1 MASRVGHYLLFD
13 TLGTGT
19 FAKVKRAVDEKTG
32 EEVAMK
38 IMEKESIASM
48 HMTANVRREIAIMKA
63 LTHDNIVRLR
73 QVLASPQRLY
83 LVMDF
88 VQGGELF
95 TKIHRDGALT
105 ENEGRHYFRQL
116 VAGVAYCHSRGVVH
130 RDLKPENLLLDS
142 RTSQLKIAD
151 FGLSGLS
158 QMAAGVDGEQLLHTQ
173 CGSPNYCAPEILEPS
188 SSRSGYNGALVD
200 TWSVGVILYV
210 LLAGRLPFYDPD
222 PRRLYEAIATSVVQF
237 PASFPEGA
245 ADIVRRL
252 LVKEPT
258 GRMSLEDVQ
267 KHPWFLVGLEQPS
280 RRRQRRSRPQ
290 ASSGSSSSSSTS
302 TTSTATVETIGDEAV
317 QAMPPRS
324 SLPTSTLGT
333 SSRRLS
339 DVDPPEAPARDAE
352 LAGRAVVHTE
362 VKPPRPMPEA
372 DSPEEVTVLARRN
385 GWGDTYPRERRSSSP
400 TRRDGQFVPSMGAG
414 MNGTTAKTDGE
425 SGGALRSSDTHSSSS
440 DGPVP
445 AFEDKD
451 LVETPDADQRKV
463 PEDATGSIS
472 SNPASPSVERLAGQA
487 PLSRSHSAGAIS
499 PAASRNKSNVRG
511 PPVTRLAGRPPRPSD
526 SPLVP
531 IRDLDYTS
539 PEGPT
544 LSVVDDAELDRE
556 ENELRGQGNTR
567 PVRAASGGSLVDGA
581 SDRFSV
587 APSTDF
593 DREVSMFSDALASSV
608 ISGTTP
614 RPSPPTRAAL
624 PVTSVGSTQ
633 FGNRFASGDT
643 FPRDSAVT
651 SHEPSSRV
659 GEWRDSIGSGSGSGD
674 TYRSGPR
681 TQASPGVAKRAD
693 GRVVPALPSLGG
705 GAVVPSSSG
714 QTAPPSLAELSQ
726 QGRLSVG
733 GTGQSVAWAQDD
745 SRRGRAGVRSL
756 LGLTGSNEPPSFVTA
771 LPARECLRTIG
782 TILSDMRLTV
792 FLKKNQNKMKCQ
804 VGLLRGLPMW
814 ASICYV
820 ESGGSELN
828 SVVFKRAREDH
839 SRFDHVYLVK
849 LCNSVHTQYRHAVE
863 MSAVRAAEAAR
874 DQL

>member
-1 MASRVGHYLLFD
+1 MYSLHL
-13 TLGTGT
+13 
-19 FAKVKRAVDEKTG
+19 
-32 EEVAMK
+32 
-38 IMEKESIASM
+38 
-48 HMTANVRREIAIMKA
+48 
-63 LTHDNIVRLR
+63 
-73 QVLASPQRLY
+73 Q
-83 LVMDF
+83 
-88 VQGGELF
+88 
-95 TKIHRDGALT
+95 
-105 ENEGRHYFRQL
+105 
-116 VAGVAYCHSRGVVH
+116 
-130 RDLKPENLLLDS
+130 PENLLLDS
-142 RTSQLKIAD
+142 RTAQLKIAD

-158 QMAAGVDGEQLLHTQ
+158 QMAAGVEGEQLLHTQ

-237 PASFPEGA
+237 PANFPEGA

-267 KHPWFLVGLEQPS
+267 KHPWYLVGLEPPA

-290 ASSGSSSSSSTS
+290 SSSGSSNSSSNGSTS
-302 TTSTATVETIGDEAV
+302 TSAPTIEAVGDETV

-324 SLPTSTLGT
+324 SLPTSTLGS
-333 SSRRLS
+333 SSRRLD
-339 DVDPPEAPARDAE
+339 DVDPPESSSTDAAS
-352 LAGRAVVHTE
+352 AGRVVPQAG
-362 VKPPRPMPEA
+362 VRPPRPMPES

-400 TRRDGQFVPSMGAG
+400 SRRDGHFVSNVGAG
-414 MNGTTAKTDGE
+414 VNGISAKTDGE
-425 SGGALRSSDTHSSSS
+425 FGGAPRGGETHSPSS

-445 AFEDKD
+445 AFDDKD
-451 LVETPDADQRKV
+451 LVEAPDADQRNV
-463 PEDATGSIS
+463 SHHTTGSICS
-472 SNPASPSVERLAGQA
+472 TPASPSVEKKLAGQA

-499 PAASRNKSNVRG
+499 PASSRLMGSVRG
-511 PPVTRLAGRPPRPSD
+511 PPGAARLAGRPPRPGD

-556 ENELRGQGNTR
+556 ENELRFQNNHR
-567 PVRAASGGSLVDGA
+567 PVRAASGGSVMDGA

-587 APSTDF
+587 APSAEF

-608 ISGTTP
+608 ISGTTS
-614 RPSPPTRAAL
+614 RPAPPTRAAL
-624 PVTSVGSTQ
+624 PVTSIASTQ
-633 FGNRFASGDT
+633 FGNKFASGDAV
-643 FPRDSAVT
+643 PRDSAVT
-651 SHEPSSRV
+651 SNEPSSR
-659 GEWRDSIGSGSGSGD
+659 GGDWRDSVGSGSGD

-681 TQASPGVAKRAD
+681 SLHTSPGVAKRAEN
-693 GRVVPALPSLGG
+693 RAVPAPPSLGAG
-705 GAVVPSSSG
+705 GLASSSSG
-714 QTAPPSLAELSQ
+714 RTTPPSLAELNN

-839 SRFDHVYLVK
+839 SRFDHVYLEK

-874 DQL
+874 DP